1 MKILS
6 TLLLCINLFAFDKKT
21 AHYEVECGASAQWL
35 NGKKSCSI
43 YDESL
48 FLTTYDEADFN
59 KFTVFKVKLQNIG
72 ADTIQVLPQ
81 DMYITRVYANG
92 SMDSLSICNPET
104 HIEKANADIVHYE
117 KEINSII
124 KTNNTENAAV
134 NIVRSVPWGS
144 KINTNTS
151 PSNTIYAEKL
161 RSAQNHLL
169 DAKAEKAVWESQS
182 LRANTIQPMSFIEGN
197 IFFEANNSIKII
209 LHIKLNNKNFDFLI
223 NQVSE

>member
-6 TLLLCINLFAFDKKT
+6 TLLLYIYLSAFDKQLT
-21 AHYEVECGASAQWL
+21 HYEVECGASAQWL

-43 YDESL
+43 YDESM
-48 FLTTYDEADFN
+48 FLTTYDEANFK

-72 ADTIQVLPQ
+72 TDTIQVLPK

-92 SMDSLSICNPET
+92 SMDSVSVCNPELY
-104 HIEKANADIVHYE
+104 IQKADADIARCE
-117 KEINSII
+117 KDINSII
-124 KTNNTENAAV
+124 KANNTENAAV
-134 NIVRSVPWGS
+134 NIVRSVPWGN
-144 KINTNTS
+144 KINTNTG

-161 RSAQNHLL
+161 RSAQNALL
-169 DAKAEKAVWESQS
+169 DAKAEKAMWESQA
-182 LRANTIQPMSFIEGN
+182 LRANTIQPMSFIEGD
-197 IFFEANNSIKII
+197 IYFEANNSIKMI